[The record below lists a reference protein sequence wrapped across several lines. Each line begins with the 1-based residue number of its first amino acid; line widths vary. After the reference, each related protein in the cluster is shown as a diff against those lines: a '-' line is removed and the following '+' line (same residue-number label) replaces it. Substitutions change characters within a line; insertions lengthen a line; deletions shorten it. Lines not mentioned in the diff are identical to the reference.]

1 MPASA
6 SGDGESRGQL
16 AAARRR
22 EREAEKAAKR
32 GARAA
37 EEAEKAATAAAVHTG
52 PCAASLHRVFS
63 YGSNGISQLRARVKN
78 PGLTAAPAVLQDYTL
93 AFCNISQVACLGF
106 AGCGTRV

>member
-52 PCAASLHRVFS
+52 PYRVFS